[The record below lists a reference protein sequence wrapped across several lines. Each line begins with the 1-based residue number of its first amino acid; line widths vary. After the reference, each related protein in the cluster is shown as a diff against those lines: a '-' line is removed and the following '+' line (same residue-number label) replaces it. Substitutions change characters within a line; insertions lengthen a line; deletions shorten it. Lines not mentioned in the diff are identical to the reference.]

1 MKVLFAVHDE
11 KVSLSIVKKYQREY
25 KEIISYKNV
34 YYYNA
39 IIKELQRD
47 KTYDRIIIDEEL
59 EEFTSTS
66 YEEKDKFIFNKLDNI
81 TDEASNSSG
90 KDIPII
96 LICSERRAKGEEVLV
111 KLFGIGIYNAIIG
124 NDRSTDEVCRLIN
137 SPRSKKEAKTYYKI
151 SSKDVE
157 YDPKDENDVSEEE
170 MQHILSYFKKIGKN
184 KEKYDD
190 CFKKIASQ
198 YNDKQMKIII
208 AILPANVKE
217 VLQEISPTYQKYVPN
232 TASKRNSSSRGKR
245 IEKEEQPTSE
255 VLLSS
260 NKNRNK
266 KQIVVPSTIEKNLV
280 KKITIKSPL
289 ATKSIKP
296 AYDQNDDNDDDDED
310 FEDLNTSASVVET
323 EKSDIEEKI
332 EESTTKKRGRPSKK
346 AKYQDEEAKDE
357 PTQMEIDDEEML
369 QNEQAD
375 EEDDADED
383 FDAVL
388 PGLNDDEDAE
398 NNEVSDFGSKYEPI
412 DESLL
417 RPEPISDDIL
427 PGVDD
432 MEGEEEGE
440 EEDDEEDDENDGT
453 PDLKESDDDE
463 EQDETPDF
471 KESDDDE
478 EQEDDQNW
486 NQYSNENEEKPEND
500 YDFNQNDDDEEDN
513 QEDNYN
519 YIENFKGESYNKY
532 EISNS
537 HTQNMEIQRYE
548 PTYNDYDYTNY
559 NNLLSSDRKVIA
571 FVGTSKNG
579 TSFIVNNIA
588 KILSENGINTAILD
602 ATQSKNSYYIYN
614 NNDDGLRNAAA
625 SSLENITQGI
635 AGGMKV
641 SKNLSVYV
649 EIPGQSSTKIN
660 DVGPILENL
669 AKNHVATLIDCDFST
684 PIEYFANVQ
693 ELFLVQSMDVLTIQP
708 LTAFLK
714 ELKNRDVLEQH
725 KIRII
730 INKALRLRG
739 ITSKQIVGGMSRYNN
754 PEMSMMTELFD
765 RNLIV
770 PIEVP
775 FDTDVYAR
783 YLEGIADCSIAV
795 NKYPKDFQN
804 ILNKL
809 SNVIYPLLPAK
820 KNKEKTK
827 KGYEY
832 PGNGNY
838 TNGFSNNVNNTL
850 NNMRKK
856 Y

>member
-34 YYYNA
+34 YYFNA

-66 YEEKDKFIFNKLDNI
+66 YEEKDKFIFNKLDGI
-81 TDEASNSSG
+81 TDEVSNSKG

-96 LICSERRAKGEEVLV
+96 VICTERRTKGEEILV

-124 NDRSTDEVCRLIN
+124 TDRSTDEVCRLIN
-137 SPRSKKEAKTYYKI
+137 SPRSKKEAKIYYKI

-157 YDPKDENDVSEEE
+157 YDPEDENDVSEEE
-170 MQHILSYFKKIGKN
+170 MQHILSYFKKLGKN
-184 KEKYDD
+184 KDKYDE
-190 CFKKIASQ
+190 CLRKIASQ
-198 YNDKQMKIII
+198 YNDNQMKIVV
-208 AILPANVKE
+208 AILPQNVKE
-217 VLQEISPTYQKYVPN
+217 ILEEVSPTYRKYVPN
-232 TASKRNSSSRGKR
+232 SPNER
-245 IEKEEQPTSE
+245 IKSYRTKNLQPEVEPTSE
-255 VLLSS
+255 VLLNS
-260 NKNRNK
+260 NKTRNK
-266 KQIVVPSTIEKNLV
+266 KQIVVPSSIEKNLV
-280 KKITIKSPL
+280 KKVTLKSPL
-289 ATKSIKP
+289 AMKNIKLDN
-296 AYDQNDDNDDDDED
+296 YEDEEDDDDDNDE
-310 FEDLNTSASVVET
+310 LNTAPRKET
-323 EKSDIEEKI
+323 TARISDKPIEDSI
-332 EESTTKKRGRPSKK
+332 PKKRGRPPKK
-346 AKYQDEEAKDE
+346 IKEEEYTKNE
-357 PTQMEIDDEEML
+357 
-369 QNEQAD
+369 QNED
-375 EEDDADED
+375 LGNI
-383 FDAVL
+383 L
-388 PGLNDDEDAE
+388 PGIDNEEEIKFE
-398 NNEVSDFGSKYEPI
+398 NKYEPI
-412 DESLL
+412 NESLL
-417 RPEPISDDIL
+417 RPEPISDDVL
-427 PGVDD
+427 PGLDD
-432 MEGEEEGE
+432 MEDDWNEETNNSENTY
-440 EEDDEEDDENDGT
+440 DYSENDDNT
-453 PDLKESDDDE
+453 
-463 EQDETPDF
+463 
-471 KESDDDE
+471 
-478 EQEDDQNW
+478 
-486 NQYSNENEEKPEND
+486 ENNN
-500 YDFNQNDDDEEDN
+500 FNYM
-513 QEDNYN
+513 DNYN
-519 YIENFKGESYNKY
+519 RNSLNNYNT
-532 EISNS
+532 ETTSEMP
-537 HTQNMEIQRYE
+537 NMEMQNYQQN
-548 PTYNDYDYTNY
+548 YNDYDYTNY

-588 KILSENGINTAILD
+588 KILSDNGINTAILD
-602 ATQSKNSYYIYN
+602 ATQNKNSYYIYN
-614 NNDDGLRNAAA
+614 NNDDSLRNAAS
-625 SSLENITQGI
+625 SSLEDISQGI
-635 AGGMKV
+635 SGGMKV

-684 PIEYFANVQ
+684 PVEYFANAQ
-693 ELFLVQSMDVLTIQP
+693 EIFLVQSMDVLTIQP

-714 ELKNRDVLEQH
+714 ELRNRDILEQN

-775 FDTDVYAR
+775 FDIEVYAR
-783 YLEGIADCSIAV
+783 YLEGLAECSISTY
-795 NKYPKDFQN
+795 KYPKEFQN

-820 KNKEKTK
+820 RSKEKTR
-827 KGYEY
+827 KGYDY
-832 PGNGNY
+832 PGNGY
-838 TNGFSNNVNNTL
+838 SNGFSNNVNNTL

>member
-34 YYYNA
+34 YYFNA

-81 TDEASNSSG
+81 TDEASNAKG
-90 KDIPII
+90 KEIPII
-96 LICSERRAKGEEVLV
+96 LICTERRTKGEDVLV

-124 NDRSTDEVCRLIN
+124 TDRSTDEVCRLIN

-151 SSKDVE
+151 DSKAVE
-157 YDPKDENDVSEEE
+157 YDPEDENDVSEEE
-170 MQHILSYFKKIGKN
+170 MQHILSYFKKLGKN
-184 KEKYDD
+184 SDKYDD
-190 CFKKIASQ
+190 VFKKIASQ
-198 YNDKQMKIII
+198 YNENQMKIII
-208 AILPANVKE
+208 AILPQNVKKI
-217 VLQEISPTYQKYVPN
+217 LQEVSPTYQKYVPN
-232 TASKRNSSSRGKR
+232 ATGGRNKASKARKQNV
-245 IEKEEQPTSE
+245 EVDPTSE
-255 VLLSS
+255 VLLDANTSRKK
-260 NKNRNK
+260 KN
-266 KQIVVPSTIEKNLV
+266 IVVPSALEKNLV
-280 KKITIKSPL
+280 KKVTIKSPL
-289 ATKSIKP
+289 ASKTIEPKFE
-296 AYDQNDDNDDDDED
+296 DVDDEDDDDD
-310 FEDLNTSASVVET
+310 FEEINQ
-323 EKSDIEEKI
+323 
-332 EESTTKKRGRPSKK
+332 TTKRRGRPSRKEEEITESSKKRRGRPSKSVEI
-346 AKYQDEEAKDE
+346 DEEPIEEESIEKEKSVEEPIQQKSINENSIDE
-357 PTQMEIDDEEML
+357 FDDILPGIEDEEE
-369 QNEQAD
+369 NI
-375 EEDDADED
+375 D
-383 FDAVL
+383 F
-388 PGLNDDEDAE
+388 E
-398 NNEVSDFGSKYEPI
+398 NRYQPI

-417 RPEPISDDIL
+417 RPEPISDDVL
-427 PGVDD
+427 PGI
-432 MEGEEEGE
+432 
-440 EEDDEEDDENDGT
+440 EDDEEDYDDEDEYSKSYI
-453 PDLKESDDDE
+453 KESSQESGYADE
-463 EQDETPDF
+463 ENNSQDI
-471 KESDDDE
+471 
-478 EQEDDQNW
+478 
-486 NQYSNENEEKPEND
+486 
-500 YDFNQNDDDEEDN
+500 
-513 QEDNYN
+513 NYN
-519 YIENFKGESYNKY
+519 YENNSKESSFNFEDNNQESSYNYEENFQDYN
-532 EISNS
+532 SNQNYKQENYNFGIDNS
-537 HTQNMEIQRYE
+537 QVQNMEIQNYE
-548 PTYNDYDYTNY
+548 QTYDDYDYTNY

-588 KILSENGINTAILD
+588 KILSDNGINTAILD
-602 ATQSKNSYYIYN
+602 ATQNKNSYYIYN
-614 NNDDGLRNAAA
+614 NNDDSLRNAAA
-625 SSLENITQGI
+625 SSLEDIAHGI

-660 DVGPILENL
+660 EVGPILENL
-669 AKNHVATLIDCDFST
+669 AKNYSATLIDCDFST
-684 PIEYFANVQ
+684 PVEYFANAQ
-693 ELFLVQSMDVLTIQP
+693 EIFLVQSMDVLTIQP

-714 ELKNRDVLEQH
+714 ELKNRDILEQH

-730 INKALRLRG
+730 MNKALRLRG

-783 YLEGIADCSIAV
+783 YLEGLADCNISIS
-795 NKYPKDFQN
+795 KYPKDFQN

-820 KNKEKTK
+820 RGKEKPK
-827 KGYEY
+827 KGYDY
-832 PGNGNY
+832 SATNNY
-838 TNGFSNNVNNTL
+838 SNGFSNNVNNTL